1 MTENAVNLLLVVPA
15 LAVVVVLGIVQAI
28 GVPES
33 TLRGRRE
40 AQVRALRDS
49 VAVPGARIELDW
61 SRYKEVPKERVL
73 AVAGEQGWTLAD
85 EEIQEQAWVL
95 RFTRS

>member
-28 GVPES
+28 GVPDGR
-33 TLRGRRE
+33 LRGRRE
-40 AQVRALRDS
+40 AQLLALRDS
-49 VAVPGARIELDW
+49 VAATGDRMELDW

-73 AVAGEQGWTLAD
+73 ALAGEQGWTLTG
-85 EEIQEQAWVL
+85 EEIQERAWVL
-95 RFTRS
+95 RFARS